1 MKHIFSSLLGVAIL
15 SLTACKKNFTER
27 VSLGQPTV
35 ATFYNTAEQV
45 RGATGTLYGLPWFNF
60 QDKAFACIGEVM
72 SGNSYT
78 GDPAYSPFLNFS
90 VSTTDPRLG
99 EAWSSFYQI
108 MGTAN
113 VLINTFEDKKAQG
126 GDPAILDPGIA
137 EARFI
142 RGVAVFFI
150 ARIWKDAPIVT
161 DPGKLAATGE
171 FAIPRYFQAD
181 LLRFALED
189 FKFAE
194 ANLPETA
201 PSGRV
206 TKYSAKGMEA
216 KLYLYQKDYANAK
229 LKAGEIIASNKFS
242 LFEDYFGMFSASK
255 NNNNKESLFAL
266 QWVNSPQWGT
276 QNSLQAYTA
285 PSNLLVTSD
294 GWSSTIPSLDLL
306 RAYDVGDKRRSWSIM
321 EQGHP
326 PYPDWKPQRPA
337 ATANDIDYNDFM
349 KNGYIYDTG
358 STTRT
363 RANPLL
369 VVANQTRS
377 NFSKYVVGPG
387 SSSEP
392 VEKQKTQINTYLL
405 RYADVLL
412 IYAEATLGDAAST
425 SDPTALDAFNKVH
438 NRSGNFNNVPVASLT
453 KDIILHERRVEFA
466 FECDYWFD
474 IQRQGVDKA
483 KQIVAAQERGT
494 IDYTRPG
501 GVNSLHVTLNLPYD
515 QLYLPIPLSEVTQ
528 NPKLSEPPVHY
539 Y

>member
-1 MKHIFSSLLGVAIL
+1 MKKIFLYILVAATV
-15 SLTACKKNFTER
+15 SFTSCKKSFTER
-27 VSLGQPTV
+27 VSLAQPTV

-78 GDPAYSPFLNFS
+78 GDPAYSPYLNFS
-90 VSTTDPRLG
+90 VSTTDPRLS
-99 EAWSSFYQI
+99 EAWGAFYQI

-113 VLINTFEDKKAQG
+113 VLINTFEAKKSQG
-126 GDPAILDPGIA
+126 GNAEILNAGIA
-137 EARFI
+137 EARFV
-142 RGVAVFFI
+142 RGVTVFFI

-161 DPGKLAATGE
+161 DPGKLAASGE

-189 FKFAE
+189 FQFAE

-201 PSGRV
+201 PPGRV
-206 TKYSAKGMEA
+206 TKYSAKGMMS
-216 KLYLYQKDYANAK
+216 KLYLYKKDYANAK
-229 LKAGEIIASNKFS
+229 LKAGEVIASNKYA
-242 LFEDYFGMFSASK
+242 LFNDYFGMFSASK
-255 NNNNKESLFAL
+255 NNNNIESLFAL

-285 PSNLLVTSD
+285 PSNLLITSD
-294 GWSSTIPSLDLL
+294 GWSSTMPSLDLL
-306 RAYDVGDKRRSWSIM
+306 KAYQAGDKRRKWSLM
-321 EQGHP
+321 EQGNV
-326 PYPDWKPQRPA
+326 YPDWKPVRPA
-337 ATANDIDYNDFM
+337 TTANDVDYNDFM
-349 KNGYIYDTG
+349 KNGYVYDTG

-363 RANPLL
+363 QGNSLL
-369 VVANQTRS
+369 RVANQTRS

-387 SSSEP
+387 SASEP

-405 RYADVLL
+405 RYSDVLL
-412 IYAEATLGDAAST
+412 IYAEAVLGANAST
-425 SDPTALDAFNKVH
+425 TDAGALDAFNKVH
-438 NRSGNFNNVPVASLT
+438 VRAGLSPVTSLT
-453 KDIILHERRVEFA
+453 SDMIFKERRVEFA

-474 IQRQGVDKA
+474 IQRQGYTKA
-483 KQIVAAQERGT
+483 AQIIAAQERGT
-494 IDYTRPG
+494 IDYSQANGTG
-501 GVNSLHVTLNLPYD
+501 INSLHVTLTLPYD

-528 NPKLSEPPVHY
+528 NPKLNEPPVAY